1 MLHCNF
7 NDDCIFARAAHSAKV
22 YRFFIQRGFFTV
34 KIAHKIHNA
43 AVVFVLAALIFVL
56 QPVVGEFERY
66 PFVQVRKLAQAFCN
80 DFGIHFNRFKNA
92 FVRQKCYHYRYVG
105 RDHAQAIRQPRPSDL
120 GKRRDRNSGM
130 HVAVRIF
137 IAVEF
142 Y

>member
-7 NDDCIFARAAHSAKV
+7 NDDCIFARAAHSAEV

-80 DFGIHFNRFKNA
+80 GKNVTLVPCLRVLPTSASGATGIPE
-92 FVRQKCYHYRYVG
+92 C
-105 RDHAQAIRQPRPSDL
+105 ILPSE
-120 GKRRDRNSGM
+120 SS
-130 HVAVRIF
+130 
-137 IAVEF
+137 
-142 Y
+142 

>member
-80 DFGIHFNRFKNA
+80 DFGIISIVSKTRLSGKNVTLVPCRRVLPTSA
-92 FVRQKCYHYRYVG
+92 SGATGIPEC
-105 RDHAQAIRQPRPSDL
+105 ILPSE
-120 GKRRDRNSGM
+120 SS
-130 HVAVRIF
+130 
-137 IAVEF
+137 
-142 Y
+142 

>member
-7 NDDCIFARAAHSAKV
+7 NDDCIFARAAHSAEV

-56 QPVVGEFERY
+56 QSVVGEFERY

-92 FVRQKCYHYRYVG
+92 FVRQKCYPC
-105 RDHAQAIRQPRPSDL
+105 ALPPRPSDL